1 MMAVTVE
8 RALELPFRLLC
19 VPWSQ
24 KVKRSRERETQDSRS
39 ERGPHTGNTE
49 IVWPFKKV
57 RKIKLGRIINSV
69 MG

>member
-1 MMAVTVE
+1 MCS
-8 RALELPFRLLC
+8 LE
-19 VPWSQ
+19 SKGQ
-24 KVKRSRERETQDSRS
+24 KVERERETQDSRS

>member
-24 KVKRSRERETQDSRS
+24 KVKRSRERERDTGFEVR
-39 ERGPHTGNTE
+39 ERPTH
-49 IVWPFKKV
+49 
-57 RKIKLGRIINSV
+57 RKY
-69 MG
+69 